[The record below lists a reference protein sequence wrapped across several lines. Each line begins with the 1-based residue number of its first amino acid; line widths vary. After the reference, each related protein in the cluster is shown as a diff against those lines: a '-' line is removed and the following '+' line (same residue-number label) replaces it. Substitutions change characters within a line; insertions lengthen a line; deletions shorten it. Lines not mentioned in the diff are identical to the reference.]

1 MAGIGFALRTLVER
15 DDLGARVQGYG
26 HAAVV
31 AAGPWLFTVLALA
44 GFSAATRGVLN
55 YKELSQVTALIIYN
69 FSFSLVISGPIVM
82 VLTRH
87 LANCLFARRAE
98 DVPGVLIAALILLWG
113 VQLPIGIAFLVFVLN
128 LPTADSLLS
137 LIGFLVTGGIWVAC
151 VFLSTLKNF
160 RAITV
165 SFALGMLVAFLAG
178 TFLSPIYGDTGALAG
193 LTLGLVVI
201 FYGLLGCILAEY
213 PYPIKN
219 LLSVL
224 PSFRRYWDLALVGL
238 FYNAAIWVDKWVMW
252 LSPDGQSVGR
262 GLVTNPAYDSSM
274 FLAYLTIVPAL
285 VLFVVSVE
293 TRFYERYITF
303 YADIQNHATLQ
314 KIKHNH
320 KLIMTALGE
329 GIRNITV
336 VQGVI
341 CYLALLIAPGLIGLA
356 NGGIELV
363 SIFRFGIL
371 GAFFHTLLLFA
382 IVVLAYFDMRRI
394 LLCVTGLFFLSN
406 AILTLG
412 FIPFGPAWTG
422 YGYFLASLLS
432 FIAAALASV
441 WSIKRLPFM
450 TFVAN
455 NPGLH

>member
-55 YKELSQVTALIIYN
+55 HKELSQVTALIIYN

-113 VQLPIGIAFLVFVLN
+113 VQLPIGIAFLVFVLD

-165 SFALGMLVAFLAG
+165 SFALGMLVAFLAA

-341 CYLALLIAPGLIGLA
+341 CYLALLIAPGLIRAGEWRNRTCIDFSLRHSRSVLSHA
-356 NGGIELV
+356 ASLRDCRARVLRYAPYPSLRYGSVFLIQCDLNC
-363 SIFRFGIL
+363 RFHSL
-371 GAFFHTLLLFA
+371 WTRLDRLRLLPRQLAFFYCSSARQRLVDQTSAFH
-382 IVVLAYFDMRRI
+382 D
-394 LLCVTGLFFLSN
+394 LC
-406 AILTLG
+406 
-412 FIPFGPAWTG
+412 
-422 YGYFLASLLS
+422 
-432 FIAAALASV
+432 
-441 WSIKRLPFM
+441 RQ
-450 TFVAN
+450 
-455 NPGLH
+455 